1 MRRPGNLP
9 SQELKGIRQP
19 GNARCACLVRPP
31 DGFEGAEGLLPLK
44 EAVP

>member
-9 SQELKGIRQP
+9 SQALKGIRQS
-19 GNARCACLVRPP
+19 GYARCARLARPP
-31 DGFEGAEGLLPLK
+31 DGFEGAEGHLPLK